1 MVKRLVTGLV
11 LAPPVLAAFYLGYP
25 FLDLLVL
32 LAAAVLAWE
41 WGRICGRGK
50 LELPSWIAIGS
61 ALLAVPISHLASPLQ
76 FLLFALAAA
85 AAIVLIGRRSGTTL
99 WILAGFA
106 YVVAACLTILWLRNQ
121 GENGALLLLWLLLVV
136 WATDS
141 FAYFSGRLI
150 GGPKLAPRV
159 SPNKTWAGLAGG
171 MLAAAAVGLGFAS
184 LGLVGAGW
192 ASLALLGAS
201 LALVAQAGDLM
212 ASALKRRFG
221 VKDSSN
227 LIPGHGGLLDR
238 VDGLMSASI
247 ALAVLVWFGEAPL

>member
-1 MVKRLVTGLV
+1 MKRLISSLV
-11 LAPPVLAAFYLGYP
+11 LAPPVLAAFYYGSPYAN
-25 FLDLLVL
+25 LLVVLAAAL
-32 LAAAVLAWE
+32 LAWEWARICDQGKIRLPGWVAIAAAVLAV
-41 WGRICGRGK
+41 
-50 LELPSWIAIGS
+50 LIARD
-61 ALLAVPISHLASPLQ
+61 LYQVL
-76 FLLFALAAA
+76 LLFIAAA
-85 AAIVLIGRRSGTTL
+85 VAIVLVGRRGATTP

-106 YVVAACLTILWLRNQ
+106 YVVTACLAILWLRNQ

-150 GGPKLAPRV
+150 GGPKLAPWI
-159 SPNKTWAGLAGG
+159 SPGKTWAGLAGG
-171 MLAAAAVGLGFAS
+171 VLAAAAVGPAYVSLVHLDAS
-184 LGLVGAGW
+184 WPG
-192 ASLALLGAS
+192 LALLGGL
-201 LALVAQAGDLM
+201 LALAAQAGDLM

-247 ALAVLVWFGEAPL
+247 ALAVLVWVGEAPL